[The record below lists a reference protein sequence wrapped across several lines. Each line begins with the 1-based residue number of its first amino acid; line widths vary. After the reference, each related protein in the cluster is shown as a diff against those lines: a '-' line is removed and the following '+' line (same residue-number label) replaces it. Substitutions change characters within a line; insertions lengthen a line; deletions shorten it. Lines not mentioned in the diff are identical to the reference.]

1 MPPLQEKSFVYFDS
15 SCDGTLE
22 KNEIM
27 TALNSK
33 TSRSDHAKPSKNAKG
48 TGAGDALFKVL
59 DLDGSGEISFKEFLL
74 GMRKIVLDEE
84 LEEEELLENIRHAS
98 VASDGGAASKDG
110 FVQSHVNDE
119 MLRFA

>member
-1 MPPLQEKSFVYFDS
+1 MYFDS

-27 TALNSK
+27 AALNNK
-33 TSRSDHAKPSKNAKG
+33 TSKSDHAKPSKNAKG
-48 TGAGDALFKVL
+48 KGAGDALFQVL

-84 LEEEELLENIRHAS
+84 LEEEELLENIRHGS
-98 VASDGGAASKDG
+98 VASIPRLEAPPNLFGSLHQD
-110 FVQSHVNDE
+110 
-119 MLRFA
+119 L